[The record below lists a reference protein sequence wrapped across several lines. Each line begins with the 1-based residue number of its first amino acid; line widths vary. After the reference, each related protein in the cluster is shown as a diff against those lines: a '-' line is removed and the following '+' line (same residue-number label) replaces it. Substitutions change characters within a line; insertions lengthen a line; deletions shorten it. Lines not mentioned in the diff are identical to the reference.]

1 MRFRHSRRRAD
12 RRLVIEPRGWVG
24 IPPRRDG
31 VVEIRLLDVANGSW
45 SSLSARLKTSNLAN
59 LANISGTGRGA
70 IFASG
75 SSTGSERPVPLAVGD
90 VLLVR

>member
-1 MRFRHSRRRAD
+1 
-12 RRLVIEPRGWVG
+12 VG
-24 IPPRRDG
+24 IPPSRDG

-45 SSLSARLKTSNLAN
+45 SSLSARLKKSKLANLAN

-75 SSTGSERPVPLAVGD
+75 SSTGSERPEPLAVGGA
-90 VLLVR
+90 LLVR